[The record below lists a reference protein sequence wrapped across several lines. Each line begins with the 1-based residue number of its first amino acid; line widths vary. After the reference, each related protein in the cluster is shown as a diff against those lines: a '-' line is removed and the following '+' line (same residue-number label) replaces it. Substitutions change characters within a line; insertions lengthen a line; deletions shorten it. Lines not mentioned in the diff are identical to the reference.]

1 MLYLIG
7 SIVLTSYLTLC
18 FKVVQKYHIEP
29 FQAIMFNHFTCVI
42 TGSFFNGG
50 FPIHRETFHE
60 PWFKYALL
68 MGAMFISIFN
78 IVGFTAQK
86 IGVAVA
92 SVANKLSLV
101 IPFIFSVYLYN
112 ESITPLKIAGIVI
125 ALVAVVLTCV
135 PAKLNGPE
143 TKNSGMSPFLLITV
157 PAILFCSS
165 GLLDT
170 LIKFVEQHFLNVEN
184 YNNYLITAFA
194 VAGSIGSVLLVILLL
209 TGGQKFSY
217 KSIIAGVCI
226 GVPNY
231 FSIWCL
237 VKVLKAN
244 AGNSSAIIPINNMG
258 IVLFSSVMAWVLF
271 KEKLSAINWAGII
284 LSLCAIALI
293 AYV

>member
-29 FQAIMFNHFTCVI
+29 FQAIVFNHFTCVI

-68 MGAMFISIFN
+68 MGAMFITIFN

-101 IPFIFSVYLYN
+101 IPFLFSVYLYN
-112 ESITPLKIAGIVI
+112 EKITAFKIAGIII
-125 ALVAVVLTCV
+125 ALIAVVLTCV
-135 PAKLNGPE
+135 PANSNGAE
-143 TKNSGMSPFLLITV
+143 TKSRMLSPFLLIIV

-170 LIKFVEQHFLNVEN
+170 LIKFVEQHFLNEEN

-194 VAGSIGSVLLVILLL
+194 VAGSIGSVLLVFLLL
-209 TGGQKFSY
+209 TGRQKFSSR
-217 KSIIAGVCI
+217 SIIAGICI

-244 AGNSSAIIPINNMG
+244 AGNSSAVIPVNNMG
-258 IVLFSSVMAWVLF
+258 IVLFSSVMAWMLF
-271 KEKLSAINWAGII
+271 KEKLSVINWAGII
-284 LSLCAIALI
+284 LSIGAIALI
-293 AYV
+293 AYA

>member
-1 MLYLIG
+1 MLYLLG

-18 FKVVQKYHIEP
+18 FKFIQKYHIEP
-29 FQAIMFNHFTCVI
+29 FQAILFNHFSCVI

-101 IPFIFSVYLYN
+101 IPFVFSVYLYH
-112 ESITPLKIAGIVI
+112 EKITAFKISGIFI
-125 ALVAVVLTCV
+125 ALIAVVLTCL
-135 PAKLNGPE
+135 PASSDGSGIKKSKLNPI
-143 TKNSGMSPFLLITV
+143 LLIIVPTV
-157 PAILFCSS
+157 LFCSS

-170 LIKFVEQHFLNVEN
+170 LIKFVEQHFLNETN
-184 YNNYLITAFA
+184 SNAYLITAFA
-194 VAGSIGSVLLVILLL
+194 VAGTIGSVVLSILLL
-209 TGGQKFSY
+209 TGTQKFSY
-217 KSIIAGVCI
+217 KSILAGICI

-237 VKVLKAN
+237 VKVLKEH
-244 AGNSSAIIPINNMG
+244 AGNSSAVIPINNMG
-258 IVLFSSVMAWVLF
+258 IVLFSSVMAWILF
-271 KEKLSAINWAGII
+271 KERISAINWAGII
-284 LSLCAIALI
+284 LSLGAIALI
-293 AYV
+293 AYG